1 MNIVFLETDTL
12 GTDMNFDRF
21 SELGEVTL
29 YKRSSPRENPL
40 RIADADI
47 VVANKIPIN
56 EELLKYAPNVKF
68 IAASATGTNNIDFT
82 YTNSRGI
89 KVANARGYST
99 DSVAQHTF
107 AMLFYLYEK
116 LHTYDHFDDYV
127 KSEKYIGDTSFTHF
141 DHVFH
146 EINGK
151 TWGIIGLG
159 AIGLKVAGIAKS
171 FGCKIIYYST
181 SGKNNNTDYIQYDY
195 ETLLK
200 KSDIISIHCPLNK
213 NTLQLIDAHSFDL
226 MKPSALLLN
235 LARGPIIDED
245 ALYNALVHE
254 KIAGAGLDV
263 LVTEP
268 IPKNSSLLKIKD
280 STKLLIT
287 PHMAWGTKEARA
299 RCLDEVY
306 NNIKAFINGQDRN
319 IVTE

>member
-1 MNIVFLETDTL
+1 MKIVFLETDTL

-21 SELGEVTL
+21 NELGEVTL
-29 YKRSSPRENPL
+29 YKRSSPCDNPL

-47 VVANKIPIN
+47 IVVNKIPVN
-56 EELLKYAPNVKF
+56 DSLLKYAPNVKF
-68 IAASATGTNNIDFT
+68 VAASATGTNNIDFT
-82 YTNSRGI
+82 CTSSRKI

-116 LHTYDHFDDYV
+116 LHTYDHFV
-127 KSEKYIGDTSFTHF
+127 KDGRYSEYPMFSCFVPCF
-141 DHVFH
+141 N
-146 EINGK
+146 ELSGK

-159 AIGLKVAGIAKS
+159 TIGLKVADIAKS
-171 FGCKIIYYST
+171 FGCNIIYYST
-181 SGKNNNTDYIQYDY
+181 SGRNNNTDYMQCDY
-195 ETLLK
+195 QTLLK
-200 KSDIISIHCPLNK
+200 ESDIISIHCPLNK
-213 NTLQLIDAHSFDL
+213 NTLKLIDTHSFDL

-235 LARGPIIDED
+235 LARGPVIDED
-245 ALYNALVHE
+245 ALYDALIHE

-263 LVTEP
+263 LCTEP
-268 IPKNSSLLKIKD
+268 IPKDSSLLKIKD
-280 STKLLIT
+280 SARLLIT

-306 NNIKAFINGQDRN
+306 NNIKAFINGEDRN

>member
-1 MNIVFLETDTL
+1 
-12 GTDMNFDRF
+12 
-21 SELGEVTL
+21 
-29 YKRSSPRENPL
+29 
-40 RIADADI
+40 
-47 VVANKIPIN
+47 
-56 EELLKYAPNVKF
+56 
-68 IAASATGTNNIDFT
+68 
-82 YTNSRGI
+82 
-89 KVANARGYST
+89 
-99 DSVAQHTF
+99 
-107 AMLFYLYEK
+107 
-116 LHTYDHFDDYV
+116 
-127 KSEKYIGDTSFTHF
+127 
-141 DHVFH
+141 
-146 EINGK
+146 
-151 TWGIIGLG
+151 
-159 AIGLKVAGIAKS
+159 
-171 FGCKIIYYST
+171 
-181 SGKNNNTDYIQYDY
+181 
-195 ETLLK
+195 
-200 KSDIISIHCPLNK
+200 
-213 NTLQLIDAHSFDL
+213 

>member
-29 YKRSSPRENPL
+29 YKRSSPHENPL

-116 LHTYDHFDDYV
+116 LHTYDHFV
-127 KSEKYIGDTSFTHF
+127 KDGEYSEYPMFSCFVPYF
-141 DHVFH
+141 N
-146 EINGK
+146 ELSGK

-159 AIGLKVAGIAKS
+159 AIGFKVAGIAKS

-200 KSDIISIHCPLNK
+200 ESDIISIHCPLNK